1 MLGHSFIFRRG
12 KQGNER
18 GRERSSVESRRAGQ
32 EKSPPISALKTCMLD
47 LSQPIGK
54 RTTAAFY
61 LRTIGTI
68 EAAEVIAEALRLPDS
83 ALMRHELAYILGQM
97 QHKELCSTLSTILED
112 ETDDV
117 LVRHEAAEALG
128 AIGDVSS
135 LEVLGKYCD
144 HSAPEIKE
152 TCRIAIDLIEWK
164 QSEEKRLVEK
174 SAYFLSED
182 PAPAI
187 IESNDIKELE
197 IKLMNENDR

>member
-1 MLGHSFIFRRG
+1 MSAF
-12 KQGNER
+12 
-18 GRERSSVESRRAGQ
+18 Q

-112 ETDDV
+112 ETDD
-117 LVRHEAAEALG
+117 
-128 AIGDVSS
+128 GDVKRVKAASRAGAS
-135 LEVLGKYCD
+135 AVGKEPW
-144 HSAPEIKE
+144 HGARRRESACHACALAAPP
-152 TCRIAIDLIEWK
+152 C
-164 QSEEKRLVEK
+164 V
-174 SAYFLSED
+174 
-182 PAPAI
+182 PVAPAA
-187 IESNDIKELE
+187 L
-197 IKLMNENDR
+197 RCPPPTCG